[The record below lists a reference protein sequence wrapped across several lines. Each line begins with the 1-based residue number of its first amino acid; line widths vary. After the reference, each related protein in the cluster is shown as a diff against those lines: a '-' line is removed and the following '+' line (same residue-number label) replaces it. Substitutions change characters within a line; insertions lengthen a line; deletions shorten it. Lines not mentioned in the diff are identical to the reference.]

1 MLPDEATPRSGRKP
15 NAVTLLGPYQHVH
28 PRRRDQSDDL
38 KFMYLPIMTNS
49 PPGRL
54 TIGDCEPGLARR
66 TWWALEPLHGMIY
79 FSPEAA
85 ARYEALGLE
94 GRAGYFASRAAAM
107 GTVPAEV
114 VIATFYNFNPEVVR
128 SAIAAA
134 WRAAPPERVL
144 EARLAAADATLRQVL
159 GPLVDSRE
167 IVRAAELARRAAEA
181 VGDDVAGRPLY
192 AAHAALPWP
201 DEPHLVLWHA
211 QTLLREY
218 RGDGHV
224 AALLTAGLSGIEAL
238 VTHAATGAIPAESL
252 RTTRAWSAHS
262 WNEAIE
268 GLRRKDWLTAA
279 PEPTLT
285 EAGRLARERVEET
298 TDKLGLLPYAAL
310 GAEGCRELQDIARPL
325 TDPLIATLMPWARR
339 VR

>member
-1 MLPDEATPRSGRKP
+1 VS
-15 NAVTLLGPYQHVH
+15 
-28 PRRRDQSDDL
+28 
-38 KFMYLPIMTNS
+38 NS
-49 PPGRL
+49 PHDRL
-54 TIGDCEPGLARR
+54 TIDDCEPGLARR
-66 TWWALEPLHGMIY
+66 TWWALEPVHGMIY

-85 ARYEALGLE
+85 ARYEALGLT

-107 GTVPAEV
+107 GPVPAEV

-128 SAIAAA
+128 SAITAA
-134 WRAAPPERVL
+134 WRAAPPERIL
-144 EARLAAADATLRQVL
+144 QARLAAADATLRHVL
-159 GPLVDSRE
+159 GPLVDSPE
-167 IVRAAELARRAAEA
+167 IVRGAGLARRAAEA
-181 VGDDVAGRPLY
+181 AGDDVVGRPLY

-201 DEPHLVLWHA
+201 QEPHLVLWHA

-238 VTHAATGAIPAESL
+238 VTHAATGAIAAESL
-252 RTTRAWSAHS
+252 RTTRAWSAQS

-268 GLRRKDWLTAA
+268 GLRRRGWLTAA
-279 PEPTLT
+279 PELTLT
-285 EAGRLARERVEET
+285 EAGRLGREQVEET

-325 TDPLIATLMPWARR
+325 ADPFITAFMPWARR
-339 VR
+339 IR